1 MRLCNTILGFSSLL
15 VALLL
20 PTQRLLAEDIILIA
34 YDGQHWY
41 PYLLGIDP
49 SIPTKIKTHTKIAA
63 LPDVR
68 HVTRDPK
75 TSIIY
80 FESIDGRLGRLKAA
94 DSEVEWLEPLDVR
107 DVTQIRVFDNVM
119 FMVELVDG
127 KSGDTHI
134 GRYDLLTKRYAHLFK
149 QESSQFLPFITEGVL
164 YYSNVSCRLACDPL
178 IQDIWA
184 FNLRSLKTRQI
195 TMLNAITSLHS
206 ATPTY
211 GYISSNAEGHYRIG
225 RINFENNYIQ
235 WLTDGA
241 SASDSHPYL
250 SESGALYFL
259 RNDMKGTHLMVIND
273 PNEKKGQPSGKF
285 TAHPVSLPNGI
296 QKIRYLEGKG

>member
-1 MRLCNTILGFSSLL
+1 MRLLKKILACSPLL
-15 VALLL
+15 IALLL
-20 PTQRLLAEDIILIA
+20 PAQRSLADDVMLIA
-34 YDGQHWY
+34 YDGEHWY
-41 PYLLGIDP
+41 PYLLDFDP
-49 SIPTKIKTHTKIAA
+49 SNPSKIKSHTKVTA

-75 TSIIY
+75 TSLIY
-80 FESIDGRLGRLKAA
+80 FEAIDGRLGRMKTTGS
-94 DSEVEWLEPLDVR
+94 DIEWLKPLDVR

-119 FMVELVDG
+119 YLVELIDG

-134 GRYDLLTKRYAHLFK
+134 GRYDLETKRYAHLFK
-149 QESSQFLPFITEGVL
+149 QESSQFLPFVADGVL

-184 FNLRSLKTRQI
+184 FNLRSLKTKQI
-195 TMLNAITSLHS
+195 TMLNAITSLNS
-206 ATPTY
+206 ATPEY

-225 RINFENNYIQ
+225 RIDFESNQIH

-241 SASDSHPYL
+241 SSDSHPAL
-250 SESGALYFL
+250 SVSGALYFL
-259 RNDMKGTHLMVIND
+259 RNDIKGTQLMVIND
-273 PNEKKGQPSGKF
+273 HGDKKGQSPAK
-285 TAHPVSLPNGI
+285 AEPRPVSLPDGI

>member
-1 MRLCNTILGFSSLL
+1 MRLFKKILTFS
-15 VALLL
+15 ALLIALHL
-20 PTQRLLAEDIILIA
+20 PTQRLLADDVMLIA

-41 PYLLGIDP
+41 PYLLSFDP
-49 SIPTKIKTHTKIAA
+49 SNPAKIKTHNKISA

-80 FESIDGRLGRLKAA
+80 FESIDGRLGRLKSA
-94 DSEVEWLEPLDVR
+94 DTDIEWLEPLDVR

-119 FMVELVDG
+119 FLVELVDG

-134 GRYDLLTKRYAHLFK
+134 GRYDLQTKRYAHLFK
-149 QESSQFLPFITEGVL
+149 QESSQFLPFVTEGVL

-178 IQDIWA
+178 IQDVWA
-184 FNLRSLKTRQI
+184 FNLRSLKTKQI

-206 ATPTY
+206 ATATY

-225 RINFENNYIQ
+225 RIDIKSNQIR
-235 WLTDGA
+235 WLTDG
-241 SASDSHPYL
+241 SSSDSNPSL
-250 SESGALYFL
+250 SASGALYFL
-259 RNDMKGTHLMVIND
+259 RNGINGAQLMLIND
-273 PNEKKGQPSGKF
+273 PYDQKGRPPVKSEAQS
-285 TAHPVSLPNGI
+285 VSLPAGI